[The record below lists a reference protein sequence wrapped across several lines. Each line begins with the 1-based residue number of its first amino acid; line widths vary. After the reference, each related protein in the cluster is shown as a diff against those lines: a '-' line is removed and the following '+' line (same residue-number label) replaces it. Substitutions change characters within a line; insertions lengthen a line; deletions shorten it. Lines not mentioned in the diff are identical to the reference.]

1 MSRLRDAAQCVHNMD
16 VNLARIGL
24 PGDRILIAESHFA
37 AGSMRPKVE
46 AAVRFIRG
54 GGKRAVITSIEA
66 IESAVK
72 GEAGTEITL

>member
-1 MSRLRDAAQCVHNMD
+1 LLDEA
-16 VNLARIGL
+16 
-24 PGDRILIAESHFA
+24 HFA

-46 AAVRFIRG
+46 AAVQFVRE